1 VATWRDVMGAAPELA
16 GTVEAR
22 FRAHRH
28 HTLATVRRDGSPRIS
43 GTEVMFSQGAVWLGS
58 MGGSR
63 KAQDLRR
70 DPRYALHSHSEDVDD
85 DAPGRWP
92 GDAKLA
98 GRAVEEADPAV
109 RSAVLGD
116 DGGPGSELFRLDVD
130 EVVTTVVAPA
140 GDHLVITLWTP
151 DRGVVTFRRA

>member
-1 VATWRDVMGAAPELA
+1 VASWGEVVTAAPELA
-16 GTVEAR
+16 GAVEAR

-28 HTLATVRRDGSPRIS
+28 HTVATLRRAGSPRIS
-43 GTEVMFSQGAVWLGS
+43 GTEVVFAERAVWLGS

-63 KAQDLRR
+63 KAEDLRR
-70 DPRYALHSHSEDVDD
+70 DPRYALHSHSEDVRD

-98 GRAVEEADPAV
+98 GLAVEEHDPVV
-109 RSAVLGD
+109 RTAVLGEHD
-116 DGGPGSELFRLDVD
+116 EPGSHLFRLDVD

-151 DRGVVTFRRA
+151 TRGLVTFQRA

>member
-1 VATWRDVMGAAPELA
+1 VATWRDVVVAAPELA
-16 GTVEAR
+16 GSVQAR
-22 FRAHRH
+22 FRAHQH
-28 HTLATVRRDGSPRIS
+28 HTLATLRRDGSPRIS
-43 GTEVMFSQGAVWLGS
+43 GTEVMFAEGAVWLGS

-98 GRAVEEADPAV
+98 GRAAEEADLV
-109 RSAVLGD
+109 IRTAVLGD
-116 DGGPGSELFRLDVD
+116 HDEPGSHLFRLDVD
-130 EVVTTVVAPA
+130 EVVTTVVAPS

-151 DRGVVTFRRA
+151 ARGVVAFRRA